1 MALNN
6 SSIGVAF
13 LWVVGIP
20 RDDVTQY
27 GDQTL
32 YCRSSAS
39 CQMVWNSAFPGVLDQ
54 YGNLWVLAITHFQ
67 PAVKDLKGCISENRA
82 CQGSYPEQMLLNQD

>member
-6 SSIGVAF
+6 SSIGVTF

-27 GDQTL
+27 GGPDTSL
-32 YCRSSAS
+32 SEFRKLPDGVEFNLPRSIRSIKKYMGFGHHSLSAR
-39 CQMVWNSAFPGVLDQ
+39 G
-54 YGNLWVLAITHFQ
+54 
-67 PAVKDLKGCISENRA
+67 KGS
-82 CQGSYPEQMLLNQD
+82 